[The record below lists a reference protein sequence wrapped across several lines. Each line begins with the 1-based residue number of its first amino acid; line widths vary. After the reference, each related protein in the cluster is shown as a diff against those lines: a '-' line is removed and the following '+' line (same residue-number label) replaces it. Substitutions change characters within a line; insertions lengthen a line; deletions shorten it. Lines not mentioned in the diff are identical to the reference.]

1 MDTIELWE
9 QEIANQP
16 GFFETMNEQIDFLCE
31 SIELDYKLLEMGILT
46 EADEENTES
55 GDNADNNND
64 GNTDSS
70 DNTNN
75 ENNDNTDSSKGSG
88 ANDKIILTFK
98 KKLIIVLQK
107 IAASLLN
114 LALRIKKFVS
124 EKINDFK
131 QNNIIKKF
139 ASAKIDPEKMAEK
152 LNKTTLFDPQE
163 FFKVCIWYGVFG
175 EYLGQILGKPTTAVT
190 YTKNKDIDTLTAKIN
205 TLQSL
210 ITPKDAN
217 NSLINTETK
226 EGNQVTIK
234 IDPKNA
240 QKEIT
245 DLYEKTSSVLEQI
258 NKKVEHLSKDVKNEE
273 ENVKKITDKEQLKS
287 AKGVLTLFKST
298 YKASMRIASLYI
310 KQCNVLQALMV
321 AFAVHKGEE
330 NKEETNNNNNEEEK

>member
-31 SIELDYKLLEMGILT
+31 SIELDYKLLEMGVLT
-46 EADEENTES
+46 EADEENT
-55 GDNADNNND
+55 D
-64 GNTDSS
+64 S
-70 DNTNN
+70 DNT
-75 ENNDNTDSSKGSG
+75 DNKDNSNADSSKGS
-88 ANDKIILTFK
+88 AADDKIVLTFK
-98 KKLIIVLQK
+98 EKLKIVLQK
-107 IAASLLN
+107 IAASLGS
-114 LALRIKKFVS
+114 LAMRIGKFVS

-152 LNKTTLFDPQE
+152 LNKTTLFDPQK
-163 FFKVCIWYGVFG
+163 FFDVCVRYEVFG
-175 EYLGQILGKPTTAVT
+175 SFFAEIFGKPITAVL
-190 YTKNKDIDTLTAKIN
+190 YTHNKDIDTLNAKIT
-205 TLQSL
+205 TLHSL
-210 ITPKDAN
+210 MTPKEAN
-217 NSLINTETK
+217 GALVNSETK
-226 EGNQVTIK
+226 EDIQVTIK

-245 DLYEKTSSVLEQI
+245 DLYEKTSKVLEEV
-258 NKKVEHLSKDVKNEE
+258 NKKVEDLSKGVKRKSEE
-273 ENVKKITDKEQLKS
+273 IKNITDKEQLKS

-298 YKASMRIASLYI
+298 YKASMRIASLYV

-330 NKEETNNNNNEEEK
+330 NKEDTDNNNNEEEK